1 MTRDAA
7 TLVERV
13 HHAGSIFL
21 GNWSAVA
28 AGDYASGGNH
38 TLPTAGY
45 ARGFGPLA
53 IEAFGR
59 RCRCKIWTSA
69 GYDACATPSWTLA
82 TAEGLPGH
90 AASVRA
96 RFAGETAR
104 GEARRTITTR
114 GVPESLCRATHS

>member
-1 MTRDAA
+1 
-7 TLVERV
+7 
-13 HHAGSIFL
+13 L

-45 ARGFGPLA
+45 ARGFGPLSV
-53 IEAFGR
+53 EAFGR
-59 RCRCKIWTSA
+59 KMQVQALEERGLRRLRDSIQ
-69 GYDACATPSWTLA
+69 TLA

-96 RFAGETAR
+96 RFADQTAR
-104 GEARRTITTR
+104 GDRAREGEA
-114 GVPESLCRATHS
+114 